1 MENVYYVT
9 FFFFGKK
16 DIIKIFLKIMISF
29 KFLKALSSKIVIIYI
44 YIYIA
49 LENISI
55 ILANMHA

>member
-1 MENVYYVT
+1 MVS
-9 FFFFGKK
+9 F
-16 DIIKIFLKIMISF
+16 IFLKP
-29 KFLKALSSKIVIIYI
+29 LSSKIVIIYI